1 MDKQLQ
7 DMTKEELIDHI
18 AELKRVIV
26 VQHQA
31 LSKISNEANDTIE
44 GVVDEPDL
52 EARFYQALGGVS
64 ILGVIARNAIK
75 AVS

>member
-1 MDKQLQ
+1 MTKQLQ
-7 DMTKEELIDHI
+7 DYTREELIDHI
-18 AELKRVIV
+18 AELKRVII

-31 LSKISNEANDTIE
+31 LSKISDEANNTIE
-44 GVVDEPDL
+44 GVVDESDL

-64 ILGVIARNAIK
+64 ILGVMARNAIE